1 MLRVNEKNIKKCIK
15 SVQEMC
21 SSISIYN
28 FEQVFV
34 YWDIFLNTNKG
45 AHFMD

>member
-1 MLRVNEKNIKKCIK
+1 MLKDKYRNIKKGCK
-15 SVQEMC
+15 LVQEMC

-34 YWDIFLNTNKG
+34 YWDIFLNTN
-45 AHFMD
+45 